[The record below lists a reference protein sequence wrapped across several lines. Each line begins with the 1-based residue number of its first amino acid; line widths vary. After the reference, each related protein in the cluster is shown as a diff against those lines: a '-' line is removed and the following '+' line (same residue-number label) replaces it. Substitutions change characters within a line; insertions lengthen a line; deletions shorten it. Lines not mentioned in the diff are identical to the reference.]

1 MDLEEAEVFD
11 MNRHVEEPEYH
22 PRSHLKIDESSKV
35 SKAIDPKRER
45 YPFCI
50 VWSPLGPQLPFV
62 RNGPA
67 DAMSVSNERSG
78 FHNGSAVAP
87 IRVRALR
94 SGFFLRSVWPVLE
107 GWSEYLL

>member
-50 VWSPLGPQLPFV
+50 APWRVFQYEYNFPIKRVCVRRVFEQRMVQQL
-62 RNGPA
+62 R
-67 DAMSVSNERSG
+67 
-78 FHNGSAVAP
+78 
-87 IRVRALR
+87 
-94 SGFFLRSVWPVLE
+94 
-107 GWSEYLL
+107 LLLPRL